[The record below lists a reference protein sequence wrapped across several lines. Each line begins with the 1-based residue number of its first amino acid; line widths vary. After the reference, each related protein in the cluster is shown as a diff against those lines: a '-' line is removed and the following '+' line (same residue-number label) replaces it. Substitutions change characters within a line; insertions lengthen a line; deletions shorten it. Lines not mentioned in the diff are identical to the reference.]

1 MEMKKILIF
10 ALLGLLCLSTLSVFM
25 SVNAQEASSVDWWP
39 TLHHDVIHTGVSTSA
54 APLTNGKLWTYATGN
69 LIDYSSAAVIN
80 GVVYVGSDD
89 NYLYALNAANGALI
103 WQYKTGNAI
112 DSSPTVANGVVFFGS
127 EDNKVYALNATTG
140 SKIWSYGTGGQV
152 NLLQLLATA

>member
-1 MEMKKILIF
+1 MHKNPRRLVAHI
-10 ALLGLLCLSTLSVFM
+10 
-25 SVNAQEASSVDWWP
+25 
-39 TLHHDVIHTGVSTSA
+39 HHDVIHTGVSTSA
-54 APLTNGKLWTYATGN
+54 APLTNNFWTYATGN

-127 EDNKVYALNATTG
+127 EDNKVYALNATDGRQNMELRNWRTR
-140 SKIWSYGTGGQV
+140 SIFSNY
-152 NLLQLLATA
+152 